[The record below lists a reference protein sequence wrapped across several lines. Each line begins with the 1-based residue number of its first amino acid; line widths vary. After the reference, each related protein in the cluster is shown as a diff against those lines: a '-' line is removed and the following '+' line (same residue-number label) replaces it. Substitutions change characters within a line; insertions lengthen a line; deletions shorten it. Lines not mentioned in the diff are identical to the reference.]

1 MIAGDTIQHGSL
13 TIKLIHKGHML
24 HKVHKVHMLHK
35 VHKGLRGFNVVGYE
49 AAP

>member
-24 HKVHKVHMLHK
+24 HKVHKVH
-35 VHKGLRGFNVVGYE
+35 KGLRGFNVVGYE